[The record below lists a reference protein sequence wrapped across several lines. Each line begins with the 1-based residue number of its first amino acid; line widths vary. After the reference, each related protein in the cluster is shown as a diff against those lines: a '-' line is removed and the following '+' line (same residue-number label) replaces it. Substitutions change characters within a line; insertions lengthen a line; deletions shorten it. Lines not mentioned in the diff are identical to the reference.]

1 MLLKNRVSGGLPVI
15 QCQCKVLPT
24 NRIAQILND
33 ASVLHFQGHFA
44 IRAADI
50 DYYMVSLISRKK
62 SQEFSP
68 LGPTKSR
75 LAHSTGL
82 TQQGYLFWRLCPH
95 VRPQFG
101 SKLGWIDLLQSI
113 DEKKANAH
121 LGRSF
126 SDVFRWHKGHSKITL
141 TRVLQKGS
149 VCLFVSRVSF
159 CYCLTKVFVFA
170 VFPKIMNLP
179 CELTF

>member
-1 MLLKNRVSGGLPVI
+1 
-15 QCQCKVLPT
+15 
-24 NRIAQILND
+24 
-33 ASVLHFQGHFA
+33 
-44 IRAADI
+44 
-50 DYYMVSLISRKK
+50 MVSLISRKK

-126 SDVFRWHKGHSKITL
+126 SDVFRWHKGHSKISL
-141 TRVLQKGS
+141 TRVFQKEKNIFLILKMGQDLTLIRP
-149 VCLFVSRVSF
+149 VQGAIIWLVLFYRFLHLDLLIGKWQVFKAKSF
-159 CYCLTKVFVFA
+159 
-170 VFPKIMNLP
+170 
-179 CELTF
+179 